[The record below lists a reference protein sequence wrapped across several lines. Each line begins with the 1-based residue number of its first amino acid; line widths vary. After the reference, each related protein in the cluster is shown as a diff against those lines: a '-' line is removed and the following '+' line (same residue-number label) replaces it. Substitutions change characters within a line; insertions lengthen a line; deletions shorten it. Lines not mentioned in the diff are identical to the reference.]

1 MCIRIYCVGFS
12 PQRSALTLVVMVHP
26 PSIIIYID
34 AFVFSPRYKKG
45 TFPFAANG
53 RAMSV
58 NETEGMI
65 KVRVAWMRGGC
76 VCMNCMR
83 ARLCEWCLRACVSQ
97 PGIHLPHTLLAAL
110 SHSSPP
116 PIHSSTPPRLH
127 LSASPPL
134 RLSASPCDDQGVGA
148 RGDGPNSW
156 YPYYR
161 CQRRRTYRRRGSRD
175 GVRPTPYALCVS
187 VSVLVLVSVSVST
200 WLNRAE
206 RG

>member
-134 RLSASPCDDQGVGA
+134 RLSVRRS
-148 RGDGPNSW
+148 
-156 YPYYR
+156 R
-161 CQRRRTYRRRGSRD
+161 CWRTGRRTKFLVSILSVPTLANLSPKGFSRWSTSYAI
-175 GVRPTPYALCVS
+175 RPMAYVLRHTPYVS
-187 VSVLVLVSVSVST
+187 QSLS
-200 WLNRAE
+200 
-206 RG
+206 